1 MADLTTGKTIEMIFE
16 TAIDTFEDQDTLI
29 PLIKQKSPDAGA
41 LQNAGNTIWYSAKQ
55 QRSIQ
60 AGWDMT
66 GLKQGIIKETY
77 PAVLGVPQN
86 DVVEQRADDI
96 RDPYFW
102 EEAAKQGAIQQATV
116 LNSSL
121 ATAMAQQGSLFYRS
135 NATSG
140 WDFIT
145 QAKVIMNERQASKAG
160 GRYFL
165 LNDRDDN
172 KFGEDLAA
180 RQTLQG
186 RPEQVWKTGQLAQN
200 VAQFDL
206 FTGPFLPNQAGGVA
220 ISTTVTGDQSFAPEG
235 GTVNATTKVV
245 TNVDYREAVI
255 PVADSSSYNVGDK
268 VTISNAGT
276 TVKSLGLS
284 DKTNTDQAMTFTI
297 VSKPTGISIQIFPKP
312 IAFDDAALNTLEKAY
327 ANIDTVILN
336 GATVDRVNSGASK
349 RLNLFWEKNSVE
361 VIGGKI
367 PADLFGTFAG
377 KKVRSETL
385 SNGLEMYM
393 LYDGDI
399 TTMTFEYRI
408 FIWYGITICNPSNVG
423 VAVTY

>member
-1 MADLTTGKTIEMIFE
+1 MADLTTGKTIEVIFE
-16 TAIDTFEDQDTLI
+16 KAFDTFEDQDTML
-29 PLIKQKSPDAGA
+29 PLVKSKSPEAGM
-41 LQNAGNTIWYSAKQ
+41 LQNSGNTIWYPVQ
-55 QRSIQ
+55 QHRPIQ
-60 AGWDMT
+60 EGWDMT
-66 GLKQGIIKETY
+66 GKKQGIIQETY
-77 PAVLGVPQN
+77 PAVLGIPQN
-86 DVVEQRADDI
+86 DVVEQRADDM
-96 RDPYFW
+96 RYSKFW
-102 EEAAKQGAIQQATV
+102 EESAEQGAIQQATV

-121 ATAMAQQGSLFYRS
+121 ATAIAQQGSLFYRS

-145 QAKVIMNERQASKAG
+145 QAKVIMNERQATKTG

-186 RPEQVWKTGQLAQN
+186 RPEQVWKSGQLAQN

-206 FTGPFLPNQAGGVA
+206 FTGSFLPNITGGAA
-220 ISTTVTGDQSFAPEG
+220 ISTTVTGDHSFEPEG
-235 GTVNATTKVV
+235 GTVNATLKTV
-245 TNVDYREAVI
+245 TNIDYREAI
-255 PVADSSSYNVGDK
+255 ITVAASGSYAVGDK

-276 TVKSLGLS
+276 TIKSLGLS
-284 DKTNTDQAMTFTI
+284 DKRNTGQAMTFTV
-297 VSKPTGISIQIFPKP
+297 VSKPDATHLQLFPKP
-312 IAFDDAALNTLEKAY
+312 IAVDDATLSTLEKAY
-327 ANIDTVILN
+327 ANVDTTITN
-336 GATVDRVNSGASK
+336 GATVDRINSDASATT
-349 RLNLFWEKNSVE
+349 NLFWEKNAIE

-367 PADLFGTFAG
+367 PAELFGTFSG

-408 FIWYGITICNPSNVG
+408 FIWYGITVCNPSNCG